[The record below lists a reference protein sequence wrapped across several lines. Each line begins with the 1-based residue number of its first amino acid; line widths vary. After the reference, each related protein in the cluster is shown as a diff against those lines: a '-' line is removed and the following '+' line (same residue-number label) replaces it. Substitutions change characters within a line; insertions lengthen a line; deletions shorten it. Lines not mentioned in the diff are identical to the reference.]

1 VGHLGHFT
9 WIRIITINYT
19 PLPLS
24 HIKWRFPKMVVPPI
38 AGCFISWKILLKWMI
53 HGYPHFNHFR
63 KPPYMEYSWIFLNI
77 PSGEISPYQV
87 ISAQNPPFFRWPSCQ
102 DYIEDAHGYQH
113 ITHHLRSRRGS
124 TDRWACWH
132 AFNSNPICT
141 YVYIYI
147 KLCVWIFISISA
159 CIRLAIN
166 ILIYLLVYLLIYLLM
181 CIYTYIET

>member
-1 VGHLGHFT
+1 
-9 WIRIITINYT
+9 
-19 PLPLS
+19 
-24 HIKWRFPKMVVPPI
+24 MVVPPI

-147 KLCVWIFISISA
+147 YIKLCVWIFISISA

-181 CIYTYIET
+181 CIYIET